1 MKAPAGSVLR
11 LAPRRLDPRR
21 LVPRRLVLALLPLL
35 AVAVGGCG
43 GPQSI
48 LGTDNP
54 AGERI
59 ESLWWV
65 SVLSTGILAAVVIV
79 VLLVAARR
87 ALVAGRGASARGASA
102 PGASARGGAGDVPVP
117 DDAWETKF
125 LLVVGGA
132 LPALFLVGFL
142 VFSVRTG
149 TAVTDA
155 PGEPGL
161 TVEVVGHKFW
171 WEVRYPDQ
179 GIVTA
184 NEIRIP
190 AGVSVEVLVSAA
202 DVIHSFWVPA
212 LTPGKIDM
220 VPGRTNVIRMWAD
233 NPGVYRGQCTE
244 FCGTQHALMSMEV
257 VAVPPDEFDA
267 WAESRR
273 LPPLL
278 PDDDEARRGIGVFMA
293 TGCAACHAVEGLTHP
308 GAAGSP
314 GPDLTDVAGRRS
326 LGALALENSTANLLE
341 WIRDPHQFK
350 PGVRMPPTP
359 LPESDLR
366 ALVRFLE
373 GLEWE
378 GLEREGLE

>member
-1 MKAPAGSVLR
+1 MKAPVGVL
-11 LAPRRLDPRR
+11 LRR
-21 LVPRRLVLALLPLL
+21 VPRRLVMRLLPVLVLVL
-35 AVAVGGCG
+35 AGCG

-79 VLLVAARR
+79 VLLLAARR
-87 ALVAGRGASARGASA
+87 ALAAGRDGGGRDG
-102 PGASARGGAGDVPVP
+102 PGSDRAAEVAAP

-132 LPALFLVGFL
+132 LPALFLLGFL
-142 VFSVRTG
+142 VFAVRTG
-149 TAVTDA
+149 TAVTEA

-190 AGVSVEVLVSAA
+190 AGVSVEVLVTSA

-267 WAESRR
+267 WAETRRTPPR
-273 LPPLL
+273 LPE
-278 PDDDEARRGIGVFMA
+278 DDEAVRGIGVFMA

-326 LGALALENSTANLLE
+326 LGALALENSSANLLE

-350 PGVRMPPTP
+350 PGVRMPPAP

-373 GLEWE
+373 GIEWE
-378 GLEREGLE
+378 GLE

>member
-1 MKAPAGSVLR
+1 MRAPAGVVVFAFLS
-11 LAPRRLDPRR
+11 LA
-21 LVPRRLVLALLPLL
+21 
-35 AVAVGGCG
+35 GCG

-65 SVLSTGILAAVVIV
+65 SVLSTGILAAIVIV

-87 ALVAGRGASARGASA
+87 ALVAGRD
-102 PGASARGGAGDVPVP
+102 GAGRDRAAEPAAP
-117 DDAWETKF
+117 DDARETRL
-125 LLVVGGA
+125 LLVLGGA

-142 VFSVRTG
+142 VFAVRTG
-149 TAVTDA
+149 TAVTEA

-190 AGVSVEVLVSAA
+190 AGVSVEVLVSSA

-220 VPGRTNVIRMWAD
+220 VPGRTNRIRMWAD
-233 NPGVYRGQCTE
+233 TPGVYRGQCTE

-257 VAVPPDEFDA
+257 VALPPDEFDA
-267 WAESRR
+267 WAETRRVPPR
-273 LPPLL
+273 LPN
-278 PDDDEARRGIGVFMA
+278 DDEALRGIGVFMG
-293 TGCAACHAVEGLTHP
+293 TGCAACHAVEGLTDP

-326 LGALALENSTANLLE
+326 LGALALENSSANLLE

-359 LPESDLR
+359 LPEADLR

-373 GLEWE
+373 ALAWEGPEHE
-378 GLEREGLE
+378 GLE

>member
-1 MKAPAGSVLR
+1 MRAPLGGLLR
-11 LAPRRLDPRR
+11 R
-21 LVPRRLVLALLPLL
+21 VPLMLPTLGLLL
-35 AVAVGGCG
+35 AGCR

-48 LGTDNP
+48 LGTSNP

-65 SVLSTGILAAVVIV
+65 SVLSTGVLAAVVIG
-79 VLLVAARR
+79 VLLAAARR
-87 ALVAGRGASARGASA
+87 ALAAGRPGAGGSGPAGSA
-102 PGASARGGAGDVPVP
+102 PAGSAPAEPAAP
-117 DDAWETKF
+117 DAAEETK
-125 LLVVGGA
+125 LLLLVGGA
-132 LPALFLVGFL
+132 LPALFLLGFL
-142 VFSVRTG
+142 VFAVRTG
-149 TAVTDA
+149 TAVTES

-190 AGVSVEVLVSAA
+190 AGVSVEVLVSSA

-220 VPGRTNVIRMWAD
+220 VPGRTNRIRMWAD
-233 NPGVYRGQCTE
+233 NPGIYRGQCTE

-257 VAVPPDEFDA
+257 VALPPAEFAA
-267 WAESRR
+267 WADTRR
-273 LPPLL
+273 LPPRL
-278 PDDDEARRGIGVFMA
+278 PADDEARRGIEVFM
-293 TGCAACHAVEGLTHP
+293 TSGCAACHAVAGLTDP

-314 GPDLTDVAGRRS
+314 GPDLTGVATRRS
-326 LGALALENSTANLLE
+326 LGALALENGTANLVE

-359 LPESDLR
+359 LPDADLR
-366 ALVRFLE
+366 ALVHFLE
-373 GLEWE
+373 GLEW
-378 GLEREGLE
+378 